1 MMTTQNRIKTVLTL
15 AAVAMV
21 FLVLPAAADI
31 PAELPDPDTT
41 PPDTTKPV
49 KVYILSGQSNM
60 VGIGYVNGAQGSLS
74 TITKTDGL
82 FPHMI
87 DASDNWTVRNDV
99 WYEGVIT
106 ATAKKW
112 LTICCGAGADKI
124 GPELQFGHIMG
135 YYHDEPVIVLKTS
148 QGNRSLGWDCLPPG
162 SERYDYNG
170 NTYAGYGDSPNNWP
184 TDGGPSPFH
193 WYAGK
198 QYDDYFLAESDMG
211 PTGWADATY
220 YFRDGIQVRHNGVT
234 YISKSE
240 HTSSAAS
247 EPGIGAQSSTYWN
260 VYSVFNVTDV
270 LDNFDTKFPQWAAQ
284 GFEIAG
290 YGWWQGHKDQ
300 YDASY
305 YARHEF
311 NLVNLINE
319 VRAYYENRYPGNISP
334 NAPFVVAT
342 IGFNGV
348 PYDPDSAYG
357 KIHAAQMAISDPAK
371 HPEFDGNVVSVDTLG
386 FWREVADSPG
396 NQGHHYNNNAW
407 TYMMVGDAM
416 GRAMAELLTPYSVN
430 AGTNMITWSGEPV
443 ELDAT
448 IQEGVTVVSY
458 AWSAE
463 PNDGVVFSDETVE
476 DPNVTITK
484 GTDNPSTVRLTLTV
498 NDGVNPPVRDTIR
511 IDVYDDACK
520 AAIGK
525 GLAVDNPGDL
535 DGNCITGFGDLVVMA
550 TKWLT
555 YSGLTGPVPK
565 P

>member
-1 MMTTQNRIKTVLTL
+1 MTTQNRIKTVLTL

-21 FLVLPAAADI
+21 FLVLPAAAEI
-31 PAELPDPDTT
+31 PGPNDLPDPDTT
-41 PPDTTKPV
+41 PPDNTKPV

-60 VGIGYVNGAQGSLS
+60 VGIGYVNDPDPGSLS
-74 TITKTDGL
+74 TVTTEGM
-82 FPHMI
+82 FPHMV
-87 DASDNWTVRNDV
+87 DDEGAWTVRNDV

-106 ATAKKW
+106 AMAKKW
-112 LTICCGAGADKI
+112 LTIGCGNGSGTI

-148 QGNRSLGWDCLPPG
+148 QGNRSISWDCLPPG
-162 SERYDYNG
+162 SERFIYGDY
-170 NTYAGYGDSPNNWP
+170 TYAGYGDSPDRWL
-184 TDGGPSPFH
+184 TEGGGPSPFH

-198 QYDDYFLAESDMG
+198 QYDDFFLAESDMG

-220 YFRDGIQVRHNGVT
+220 YFRDGIQVRHNGVA

-260 VYSVFNVTDV
+260 VYSVYNVTDV

-300 YDASY
+300 GEPAASNY
-305 YARHEF
+305 EF

-319 VRAYYENRYPGNISP
+319 VRGYYENRYPANASP
-334 NAPFVVAT
+334 DAPFVIAT
-342 IGFNGV
+342 IGFGGWALSGAGLKVAN
-348 PYDPDSAYG
+348 
-357 KIHAAQMAISDPAK
+357 AQLAVSGETGNYPAF
-371 HPEFDGNVVSVDTLG
+371 EGNVKTVETRD
-386 FWREVADSPG
+386 FWRDAANSPG

-407 TYMMVGDAM
+407 TYMMVGDVM

-448 IQEGVTVVSY
+448 VQDGVTVVSY
-458 AWSAE
+458 GWSAN

-476 DPNVTITK
+476 DPTVTITK
-484 GTDNPSTVRLTLTV
+484 DTDNPSTVTLTLTV
-498 NDGVNPPVRDTIR
+498 NDGENPPVTDAMR

-525 GLAVDNPGDL
+525 GLAADNPGDF
-535 DGNCITGFGDLVVMA
+535 DGNCVTGLEDVAVMA
-550 TKWLT
+550 LAWLNDN
-555 YSGLTGPVPK
+555 GLTVPVAK